1 MNQQIDLTI
10 MKQKI
15 CYFSLEMLKHFSNK
29 VKKNLRSSVIGNS
42 GFLLWLSGALLLIS
56 LAQDADVEGRWQLL
70 SLDNDL
76 LLDKDLFLFRLSLD
90 LVLNLCLIEGDLVLD
105 LCLIEGDLQRDICL
119 TEGDLVL
126 DIYLIEGD
134 LHRDILVLE
143 SRLVEIGFNGLCIFL
158 FPASFCGTS
167 RRLVFPE
174 EKQDN
179 KLGKYNIKYIAQN
192 KTIFNLEVTM
202 RPSTRV

>member
-90 LVLNLCLIEGDLVLD
+90 LVLNLCLIEG
-105 LCLIEGDLQRDICL
+105 GLQHDICL

-126 DIYLIEGD
+126 DLYLIEGD

-143 SRLVEIGFNGLCIFL
+143 SRLVEI
-158 FPASFCGTS
+158 
-167 RRLVFPE
+167 
-174 EKQDN
+174 
-179 KLGKYNIKYIAQN
+179 
-192 KTIFNLEVTM
+192 
-202 RPSTRV
+202 